1 MPLSITLV
9 SRNNGVGLS
18 TDMALLTE
26 LFSQAG
32 HRVHRVDWR
41 VPRIAKCDVVIF
53 LELFNPN
60 LLKFANKSVGIF
72 NPEWFLGQWK
82 PWVAKLSQVW
92 AKSESAVDIFTPMN
106 PQTVYTG
113 FLSRDLYEPSV
124 QRKTKVL
131 HMQGHSADKNTER
144 VLEAW
149 AAFPDLPQLTV
160 LSHTAKAVPKGV
172 VRLSRIPE
180 HQLRVVLNEHDIH
193 LCPSRVEGW
202 GHYISE
208 ALSTGAYTITTDM
221 SPMNEHVKPEWGA
234 LLTPSKVE
242 PRGFAQACDVSAK
255 GIASAVRAASVI
267 GQAER
272 TKMRYA
278 ARAHMNRRNADFT
291 TTALKLL
298 EQ

>member
-41 VPRIAKCDVVIF
+41 VPRIARCDVVIF

-60 LLKFANKSVGIF
+60 LLRFAHKSVGIF
-72 NPEWFLGQWK
+72 NPEWFLAQWK

-92 AKSESAVDIFTPMN
+92 AKSNSAVDIFTPMN
-106 PQTVYTG
+106 PRTFYTG
-113 FLSRDLYEPSV
+113 FLSRDLYEPGV
-124 QRKTKVL
+124 HRKVKVL
-131 HMQGHSADKNTER
+131 HMQGHSQDKNTER

-149 AAFPDLPQLTV
+149 SSFPDLPPLTV
-160 LSHTAKAVPKGV
+160 ITHTAKAVPKGV
-172 VRLSRIPE
+172 VRLSRIPD

-193 LCPSRVEGW
+193 LCPSKVEGW

-221 SPMNEHVKPEWGA
+221 SPMNEHVTPEWGA
-234 LLTPSKVE
+234 LVPPSRIE
-242 PRGFAQACDVSAK
+242 PRGFAQACDVEAK
-255 GIASAVRAASVI
+255 ELARAVREGAAI
-267 GQAER
+267 DPMER

-278 ARAHMNRRNADFT
+278 ARAHMNKRNADFA
-291 TTALKLL
+291 TTALRLL

>member
-1 MPLSITLV
+1 MTLSITLV

-18 TDMALLTE
+18 TDMGLLTE
-26 LFSQAG
+26 MFSRAG

-41 VPRIAKCDVVIF
+41 IPRIAPCDVVIF

-60 LLKFANKSVGIF
+60 LLKFAAKSIGIF
-72 NPEWFLGQWK
+72 NPEWFLGQWR
-82 PWVAKLSQVW
+82 PWVGKLSQIW
-92 AKSESAVDIFTPMN
+92 AKSESAVTVFTPMN
-106 PQTVYTG
+106 KNTVYTG
-113 FLSRDLYEPSV
+113 FLTRDLYDSSV
-124 QRKTKVL
+124 QRRTRVL

-149 AAFPDLPQLTV
+149 SSFPGLPPLTV
-160 LSHTAKAVPKGV
+160 LSHTTKKVPKGV

-202 GHYISE
+202 GHYITE
-208 ALSTGAYTITTDM
+208 AVSTGAYTITTDM

-234 LLTPSKVE
+234 LVKPSRTE
-242 PRGFAQACDVSAK
+242 PRGFTQAYDVNAVDL
-255 GIASAVRAASVI
+255 AEAVREAAGI
-267 GQAER
+267 QPARREE
-272 TKMRYA
+272 MRDA
-278 ARAHMNRRNADFT
+278 ARAHMVKRNADFT
-291 TTALKLL
+291 ATALRLL

>member
-1 MPLSITLV
+1 MPLTITLV

-60 LLKFANKSVGIF
+60 LVKFASKSIGIF
-72 NPEWFLGQWK
+72 NPEWFLGQWR
-82 PWVAKLSQVW
+82 PWIGKLSQIW
-92 AKSESAVDIFTPMN
+92 AKSRMSEDIFSQMTPR
-106 PQTVYTG
+106 TYYTG
-113 FLSRDLYEPSV
+113 FLGRDLYDPNVVRE
-124 QRKTKVL
+124 TKVL
-131 HMQGHSADKNTER
+131 HLQGHSQDKNTER

-149 AAFPDLPQLTV
+149 SAYDDLPPLTV
-160 LSHTAKAVPKGV
+160 ITHKSIAVPKGV
-172 VRLSRIPE
+172 VKLSRVPD

-202 GHYISE
+202 GHYIAE

-221 SPMNEHVKPEWGA
+221 SPMHEHVTERWGA
-234 LLTPSKVE
+234 LVPPSRVE
-242 PRGFAQACDVSAK
+242 ARGFAQACDVQAVTL
-255 GIASAVRAASVI
+255 AEAVRDAAKVSQV
-267 GQAER
+267 ER
-272 TKMRYA
+272 TQQRYE
-278 ARAHMNRRNADFT
+278 ARAHMNKRNSDFASM
-291 TTALKLL
+291 ALKLL